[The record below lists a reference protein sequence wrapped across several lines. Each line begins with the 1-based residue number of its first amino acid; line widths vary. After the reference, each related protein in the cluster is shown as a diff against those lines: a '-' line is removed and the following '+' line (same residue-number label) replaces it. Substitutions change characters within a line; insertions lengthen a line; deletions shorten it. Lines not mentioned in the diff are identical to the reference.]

1 MTAERGRRGTTR
13 DESWRQKAEHEPRRS
28 ARAPRPDE
36 NQIHTVCAYGF
47 LSPRPLC
54 ARAARAFKQ
63 SGDARA
69 RNPNALERPRA
80 MEKEA
85 NSRYGVIKIMFGR
98 YKSLIDPTAK
108 ARSLISRGLASAA
121 ATSTPA
127 ASSAT
132 PSTAVAASPTDRSI
146 LHLFLDDV

>member
-1 MTAERGRRGTTR
+1 M
-13 DESWRQKAEHEPRRS
+13 
-28 ARAPRPDE
+28 
-36 NQIHTVCAYGF
+36 
-47 LSPRPLC
+47 LSPRPSR
-54 ARAARAFKQ
+54 ARAACAFKQ

-69 RNPNALERPRA
+69 RNPNARERPRA
-80 MEKEA
+80 MEKDA

-108 ARSLISRGLASAA
+108 ARSLVSRGVASP

-132 PSTAVAASPTDRSI
+132 PSAAVAASPADRAI